1 MLYDKSVTAYT
12 LLILMLSKRK
22 ICDVDNM
29 ITVKYTHFRGEKT
42 FLQTVT
48 SFANPVMVLVLM
60 GWIHNVGD
68 SQDFLGIWERF
79 RM

>member
-29 ITVKYTHFRGEKT
+29 ITVKYTHFRGEKNLPPNSD
-42 FLQTVT
+42 FIRKSCDGSCIDGL
-48 SFANPVMVLVLM
+48 
-60 GWIHNVGD
+60 D
-68 SQDFLGIWERF
+68 S
-79 RM
+79 

>member
-1 MLYDKSVTAYT
+1 
-12 LLILMLSKRK
+12 MLSKRK

-79 RM
+79 RMFFT